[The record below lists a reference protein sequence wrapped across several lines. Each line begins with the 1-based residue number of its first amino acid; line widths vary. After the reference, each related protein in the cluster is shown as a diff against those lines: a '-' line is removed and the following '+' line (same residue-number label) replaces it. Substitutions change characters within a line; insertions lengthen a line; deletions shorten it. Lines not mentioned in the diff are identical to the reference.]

1 MAEFPF
7 TDDWLAVFR
16 SGDEYS
22 VTFQP
27 VNQSPATVKGSL
39 KGFTAAIDFFGQQ

>member
-1 MAEFPF
+1 M
-7 TDDWLAVFR
+7 LAPGRVPR
-16 SGDEYS
+16 SGVS
-22 VTFQP
+22 